1 MKIRFN
7 RNYNRGDLTFNLY
20 KINKN
25 IAKQKRKVSCFAVV
39 PFAGTWIEID
49 ATKKNTKEK
58 EVVPFAGTW
67 IEIYKNNSDN
77 LEYYVVPFA
86 GTWIEISI

>member
-1 MKIRFN
+1 MKISFN

-39 PFAGTWIEID
+39 PFAGTWIEINSYQY
-49 ATKKNTKEK
+49 ARVSYWSFPSRERGLKSFIKKP
-58 EVVPFAGTW
+58 PFKKKLSFPSRERGL
-67 IEIYKNNSDN
+67 K
-77 LEYYVVPFA
+77 
-86 GTWIEISI
+86 

>member
-1 MKIRFN
+1 MKISFN

-39 PFAGTWIEID
+39 PFAGTWIEMIRIGC
-49 ATKKNTKEK
+49 KRRNN

-67 IEIYKNNSDN
+67 IEIRICPITS
-77 LEYYVVPFA
+77 
-86 GTWIEISI
+86 TTC

>member
-1 MKIRFN
+1 MKISFN

-39 PFAGTWIEID
+39 PFAGTWIEIFVLS
-49 ATKKNTKEK
+49 AVACALMSFPSRERGLK
-58 EVVPFAGTW
+58 
-67 IEIYKNNSDN
+67 
-77 LEYYVVPFA
+77 LE
-86 GTWIEISI
+86 

>member
-1 MKIRFN
+1 MKISFN

-39 PFAGTWIEID
+39 PFAGTWIEIEPD
-49 ATKKNTKEK
+49 AHLPWWGVKSFPSRERGLK
-58 EVVPFAGTW
+58 
-67 IEIYKNNSDN
+67 S
-77 LEYYVVPFA
+77 
-86 GTWIEISI
+86 

>member
-1 MKIRFN
+1 MKISFN

-39 PFAGTWIEID
+39 PFAGTWIEIFLYSVGF
-49 ATKKNTKEK
+49 KKPIVVPFAGTWIEIMLDKQLRALV

-67 IEIYKNNSDN
+67 IEMI
-77 LEYYVVPFA
+77 
-86 GTWIEISI
+86 I

>member
-39 PFAGTWIEID
+39 PFAGTWIEIQER
-49 ATKKNTKEK
+49 TRKKAVFRSFPSRERGLKLT
-58 EVVPFAGTW
+58 
-67 IEIYKNNSDN
+67 
-77 LEYYVVPFA
+77 
-86 GTWIEISI
+86 

>member
-39 PFAGTWIEID
+39 PFAGTWIEI
-49 ATKKNTKEK
+49 
-58 EVVPFAGTW
+58 F
-67 IEIYKNNSDN
+67 NNNVEQRFSLGRSLRGNVD
-77 LEYYVVPFA
+77 
-86 GTWIEISI
+86 